1 MADNFV
7 KQFYQGTGLGT
18 LAKDYKH
25 ASKIFVAGNHRL
37 APKFGFLFHV
47 AFDIN
52 LEVSRQSKTDI
63 LEAGML
69 VKTMQLPKYTVE
81 NKTYNAYNRV
91 NIAQTKLK
99 YEPVTITFHDDNSDI
114 IRDMWYDYMS
124 YYYRDTDYEPAK
136 YLQETKYNTRENQS
150 WGYTPSKVDSNS
162 KRLIERVRLYSLHQ
176 KRFTEYVLIN
186 PQITSFQHGEHQQG
200 ENNFMQNTM
209 TLSYETVLYNYGDIV
224 SGQNINFADLHYDHT
239 PSPLGIPSLAEST
252 VSALTNGAGVFGG
265 LLGGQDRVD
274 HQLPGDRTKFTGATK
289 PGGLSALANQIAL
302 GVSKG
307 NNPFKN
313 LSVPVVAGYAATL
326 TGSGGIMGILGS
338 SGGPNYATGLT
349 LGTTMASG
357 ATSAVSWAARQ
368 FAPSPGTKSTSN
380 GETVSSDNP
389 ELDPTGSLAQ
399 TVATNQQTLNNS
411 PELDATGS
419 LAQAVAA
426 NQQSIDNSA
435 ILDAFAQGEDIG
447 I

>member
-1 MADNFV
+1 VADNFL
-7 KQFYQGTGLGT
+7 KQVYQGTGLGA

-25 ASKIFVAGNHRL
+25 ASKIFVAGNYRL

-124 YYYRDTDYEPAK
+124 YYYRDTDYQPAK

-150 WGYTPSKVDSNS
+150 WGYTPSKVLSNS

-200 ENNFMQNTM
+200 ENNFMQNSM

-239 PSPLGIPSLAEST
+239 PSPLGLPSLTEST

-265 LLGGQDRVD
+265 LIGGQDRVD

-289 PGGLSALANQIAL
+289 PGGLAALTNQVLL

-313 LSVPVVAGYAATL
+313 LSVPTVAGYAATL

-349 LGTTMASG
+349 LGTVLAAG
-357 ATSAVSWAARQ
+357 AASAVTWPARQ

-380 GETVSSDNP
+380 GETVSTDNAAR
-389 ELDPTGSLAQ
+389 DGG
-399 TVATNQQTLNNS
+399 S
-411 PELDATGS
+411 PELDTTGTP
-419 LAQAVAA
+419 AITVA
-426 NQQSIDNSA
+426 NQQSVDNSA
-435 ILDAFAQGEDIG
+435 ILDAYAQGEDIG